1 VAGAGGGERRVVS
14 VNVVFRFFLLRDEI
28 GAAFVVGSIK

>member
-1 VAGAGGGERRVVS
+1 VS